1 MLSIILMCLFP
12 NITKQLIQL
21 LVDTDSPC
29 PTNLTQLHYVTGD
42 SIQSHRLSE
51 LAINK
56 ISQVCARVLLICY
69 SSS

>member
-1 MLSIILMCLFP
+1 MCLFP

-56 ISQVCARVLLICY
+56 FHKSVLGSINLLQ
-69 SSS
+69 